1 MRVHTSSSPQ
11 PPCFKSSLS
20 PIPSLSSIPYPHSCH
35 AHPATWPVS
44 HYPRSVDMATAAA
57 RSANCHSVAISTLN
71 AAAANCLFGAANCL
85 CQQRPSHH
93 LVSTLVSTRYDT
105 NDTSALHTTWY
116 HVDGHCAK
124 DDALPSHGSKL
135 PQVMNQ
141 TPYPLKGVTCTLT
154 TAGPY
159 VTASHVAPCRCAKR
173 DCKQRANST
182 QQASIPAHTPP
193 SHITLIYN

>member
-1 MRVHTSSSPQ
+1 MRP
-11 PPCFKSSLS
+11 
-20 PIPSLSSIPYPHSCH
+20 
-35 AHPATWPVS
+35 
-44 HYPRSVDMATAAA
+44 TA
-57 RSANCHSVAISTLN
+57 SANN
-71 AAAANCLFGAANCL
+71 ALHTTWYQRWYQRGIPFTPPGINAVWY
-85 CQQRPSHH
+85 QRPSHH

-182 QQASIPAHTPP
+182 QQASIPAHAPP